1 MSAARIVFLKN
12 MMKKIDLQEAEKRVF
27 RGQLGAV
34 FTPEKTVFRFW
45 QPFAEK
51 AYLRL
56 YNAENEQVFS
66 AEMQRKNNIF
76 EYEKRGNCEGF
87 LYDFS
92 VIDNGCER
100 VFADAYARAVTPD
113 GKRAIVTDMRKNA
126 PKGWENDAFL
136 SEIEPEKAVIYEV
149 SVRDFSMDNHAKFA
163 SKGKFLAFCEED
175 ITNSYG
181 DEIGLNYIKN
191 LGVTHIQLMPI
202 FDFDSGKS
210 EYNWGY
216 NPRFFNAPS
225 NNYSLNNAVLELRE
239 LILRA
244 HKKGLGVVCD
254 VVYNHVFSAENSS
267 FEKQV
272 PGYFF
277 RGGVD
282 FSNGSGCGNEIASER
297 FMARK
302 FILDS
307 LEFLAKEYRFDGFRF
322 DLMGLLDIQTMRKIE
337 RKLRKINPSILLYG
351 EGWTGGAS
359 PLPERLRAVQ
369 RNAKRLPEIAF
380 FNDSFRDA
388 VKGNVFDKN
397 DCGFVNGKPD
407 FAHFSPIY
415 ASISG
420 RFFENFWTKNSAQTI
435 NYVECHDNLTL
446 FDKLK
451 ISLNN
456 AGSER
461 ILSAGKMSAALTFL
475 SCGKVFFQAG
485 QEFLR
490 SKNFSENS
498 YNLPDKINS
507 IKWNLVRKN
516 RKIVEYYRGLI
527 AFRKRFYG
535 VFRDCA
541 FEQIDGNYLLF
552 KDNFFMIINTT
563 NRSFS
568 PKFPGLFEYFIDEN
582 RASYKPLYTKKRLY
596 SADFGVVVARRIDD
610 EK

>member
-1 MSAARIVFLKN
+1 MIFLKN
-12 MMKKIDLQEAEKRVF
+12 MMKKIDLQEAERRVF
-27 RGQLGAV
+27 RGKLGAI

-56 YNAENEQVFS
+56 YNAENEQIFC
-66 AEMQRKNNIF
+66 AEMHRKNNIF
-76 EYEKRGNCEGF
+76 EYKKRGNCEGF

-92 VIDNGCER
+92 VIENGEER
-100 VFADAYARAVTPD
+100 VFADIYACAVTPD
-113 GKRAIVTDMRKNA
+113 GTRGIVTDMRKNA
-126 PKGWENDAFL
+126 PKGWENDKFL
-136 SEIEPEKAVIYEV
+136 GKIEPEKAVIYEV
-149 SVRDFSMDNHAKFA
+149 SVRDFSMDKHAKFA
-163 SKGKFLAFCEED
+163 SCGKFLAFCEE
-175 ITNSYG
+175 NVRNPYG

-202 FDFDSGKS
+202 FDFDSDGS

-216 NPRFFNAPS
+216 NPRFYNAPS

-239 LILRA
+239 LVLQA
-244 HKKGLGVVCD
+244 HKKGIGVIAD
-254 VVYNHVFSAENSS
+254 VVYNHVFSAEKSS

-277 RGGVD
+277 RGDGE

-297 FMARK
+297 FMAGK

-307 LEFLAKEYRFDGFRF
+307 LEYLTKEYHIDGFRF
-322 DLMGLLDIQTMRKIE
+322 DLMGLLDVQTMRKIE
-337 RKLRKINPSILLYG
+337 RKLRRINPAILLYG

-407 FAHFSPIY
+407 LAHFEPIF
-415 ASISG
+415 AAISG
-420 RFFENFWTKNSAQTI
+420 KFSDNFWTKNPAQMI

-446 FDKLK
+446 YDKLR

-461 ILSAGKMSAALTFL
+461 VLAAEKMAAALVFL
-475 SCGKVFFQAG
+475 SSGIAFFQAG

-498 YNLPDKINS
+498 YNLPDEINS
-507 IKWNLVRKN
+507 VKWNLARKN
-516 RKIVEYYRGLI
+516 RGIVEYYHGLI
-527 AFRKRFYG
+527 GFRKRFCG
-535 VFRDCA
+535 VFRDCC
-541 FEQIDGNYLLF
+541 FEHIDGFFLLF
-552 KDNFFMIINTT
+552 KDNFYMIINTNNCRFT
-563 NRSFS
+563 ANLQ
-568 PKFPGLFEYFIDEN
+568 GVFEYFIDEN
-582 RASYKPLYTKKRLY
+582 RASDKPLYTKNRLY
-596 SADFGVVVARRIDD
+596 SAEFGVVVARRIDD

>member
-1 MSAARIVFLKN
+1 MIFLKN
-12 MMKKIDLQEAEKRVF
+12 MMKKIDLQEAERRVF
-27 RGQLGAV
+27 RGKLGAI

-56 YNAENEQVFS
+56 YNAENEQVFC
-66 AEMQRKNNIF
+66 AEMHRKNNVF
-76 EYEKRGNCEGF
+76 EYEKRGNCEGI

-92 VIDNGCER
+92 VIENGEER
-100 VFADAYARAVTPD
+100 VFADIYACAVTPD
-113 GKRAIVTDMRKNA
+113 GTRGIVTDMRKNA
-126 PKGWENDAFL
+126 PKGWENDKFL
-136 SEIEPEKAVIYEV
+136 GKIEPEKAVIYEV
-149 SVRDFSMDNHAKFA
+149 SVRDFSMDKRAKFA
-163 SKGKFLAFCEED
+163 SKGNFLAFCEENVK
-175 ITNSYG
+175 NSYG

-202 FDFDSGKS
+202 FDFDSDGS

-216 NPRFFNAPS
+216 NPRFYNAPS
-225 NNYSLNNAVLELRE
+225 NNYSLDNAVLELRE
-239 LILRA
+239 LVLQA
-244 HKKGLGVVCD
+244 HKKGIGVIAD
-254 VVYNHVFSAENSS
+254 VVYNHVFSAEKSS

-277 RGGVD
+277 RGDGE
-282 FSNGSGCGNEIASER
+282 FSNGSGCGNELASES
-297 FMARK
+297 FMAGK

-307 LEFLAKEYRFDGFRF
+307 LEYLTKEYHIDGFRF
-322 DLMGLLDIQTMRKIE
+322 DLMGLLDVETLRKIE
-337 RKLRKINPSILLYG
+337 RKLRRINPAILLYG

-369 RNAKRLPEIAF
+369 RNAKKLPEIAF

-407 FAHFSPIY
+407 FAHFEPIF
-415 ASISG
+415 AAISG
-420 RFFENFWTKNSAQTI
+420 KFSEKFWTKNPAQTI

-446 FDKLK
+446 FDKLR

-461 ILSAGKMSAALTFL
+461 VLAAEKMAAALVFL
-475 SCGKVFFQAG
+475 SSGFAFFQAG

-498 YNLPDKINS
+498 YNLSDEINS
-507 IKWNLVRKN
+507 VKWNLARKN
-516 RKIVEYYRGLI
+516 RGIVEYYRGLI
-527 AFRKRFYG
+527 GFRKRFCG
-535 VFRDCA
+535 VFSDCC
-541 FEQIDGNYLLF
+541 FEQFDGNFLLF
-552 KDNFFMIINTT
+552 KDNFYMIINTNNCRFT
-563 NRSFS
+563 ANLQ
-568 PKFPGLFEYFIDEN
+568 GVFEYFIDEN
-582 RASYKPLYTKKRLY
+582 RASDKPLYTKNRLY
-596 SADFGVVVARRIDD
+596 SAEFGVVVARRIDD

>member
-1 MSAARIVFLKN
+1 
-12 MMKKIDLQEAEKRVF
+12 MMKKIDMQEAEKRVF
-27 RGQLGAV
+27 RGKLGAI
-34 FTPEKTVFRFW
+34 FSPEKTVFRFW
-45 QPFAEK
+45 QPFAKK
-51 AYLRL
+51 AFLRL
-56 YNAENEQVFS
+56 YNAENEQIFS
-66 AEMQRKNNIF
+66 AEMHRKNNIF

-92 VIDNGCER
+92 VIEDGCER
-100 VFADAYARAVTPD
+100 EFADVYSCAVTPD
-113 GKRAIVTDMRKNA
+113 GTRGIVTDMRKNA

-136 SEIEPEKAVIYEV
+136 GAIEPEKAVIYEV
-149 SVRDFSMDNHAKFA
+149 SVRDFSMDKHAKFA
-163 SKGKFLAFCEED
+163 SYGKFLAFCEENVR
-175 ITNSYG
+175 NSYG

-202 FDFDSGKS
+202 FDFDSDGSK
-210 EYNWGY
+210 YNWGY
-216 NPRFFNAPS
+216 NPRFYNAPS

-239 LILRA
+239 LVLQA
-244 HKKGLGVVCD
+244 HKNGLGVIAD
-254 VVYNHVFSAENSS
+254 VVYNHVFSAEKSS

-277 RGGVD
+277 RGEED
-282 FSNGSGCGNEIASER
+282 FSNGSGCGNEIQSEG

-307 LEFLAKEYRFDGFRF
+307 LEFLAKEYHFDGFRF
-322 DLMGLLDIQTMRKIE
+322 DLMGLLDVQTMRKIE
-337 RKLRKINPSILLYG
+337 RNLHKINPAILLYG

-369 RNAKRLPEIAF
+369 RNAKKLPEIGF

-407 FAHFSPIY
+407 FAHFMPIFE
-415 ASISG
+415 AISG
-420 RFFENFWTKNSAQTI
+420 SFSDDFWTKNSAQTI

-446 FDKLK
+446 YDKLK

-456 AGSER
+456 AGLER
-461 ILSAGKMSAALTFL
+461 VLAAEKMAAALIFL
-475 SCGKVFFQAG
+475 SCGIAFFQAG

-498 YNLPDKINS
+498 YNLPDEINS
-507 IKWNLVRKN
+507 IKWNLLRKN
-516 RKIVEYYRGLI
+516 HRIVDYYRGLI
-527 AFRKRFYG
+527 GFRKRFYG
-535 VFRDCA
+535 VFRDCC
-541 FEQIDGNYLLF
+541 FEQNGENFLLE
-552 KDNFFMIINTT
+552 KGDFFMIINTT
-563 NRSFS
+563 NQIFE
-568 PKFPGLFEYFIDEN
+568 PKIQGKFEYFVDEN
-582 RASYKPLYTKKRLY
+582 RASDKPLYTKNRLY
-596 SADFGVVVARRIDD
+596 SADFGVVVARRIVD

>member
-1 MSAARIVFLKN
+1 
-12 MMKKIDLQEAEKRVF
+12 
-27 RGQLGAV
+27 
-34 FTPEKTVFRFW
+34 
-45 QPFAEK
+45 
-51 AYLRL
+51 
-56 YNAENEQVFS
+56 
-66 AEMQRKNNIF
+66 
-76 EYEKRGNCEGF
+76 
-87 LYDFS
+87 
-92 VIDNGCER
+92 
-100 VFADAYARAVTPD
+100 
-113 GKRAIVTDMRKNA
+113 
-126 PKGWENDAFL
+126 
-136 SEIEPEKAVIYEV
+136 
-149 SVRDFSMDNHAKFA
+149 AKFA
-163 SKGKFLAFCEED
+163 SRGKFLAFCEGNVK
-175 ITNSYG
+175 NSYG

-202 FDFDSGKS
+202 FDFDSDGS

-216 NPRFFNAPS
+216 NPRFYNAPS
-225 NNYSLNNAVLELRE
+225 NCYSLNNAVLELRE
-239 LILRA
+239 LILQA
-244 HKKGLGVVCD
+244 HQKGLGVIAD
-254 VVYNHVFSAENSS
+254 VVYNHVFSAENSC

-277 RGGVD
+277 RGDGE
-282 FSNGSGCGNEIASER
+282 FSNGSGCGNEFASER

-307 LEFLAKEYRFDGFRF
+307 LEFLIKEYHIDGFRF
-322 DLMGLLDIQTMRKIE
+322 DIMGLLDVQTMRKIE
-337 RKLRKINPSILLYG
+337 RNLRKINPAVLLYG

-369 RNAKRLPEIAF
+369 RNAKKLPEIAF

-388 VKGNVFDKN
+388 VKGNVFDKM

-407 FAHFSPIY
+407 FAHFLPVFS
-415 ASISG
+415 SISG
-420 RFFENFWTKNSAQTI
+420 KFSEEFWTKNPAQTI

-461 ILSAGKMSAALTFL
+461 IVSAEKMSATLIFL
-475 SCGKVFFQAG
+475 SCGIAFFQAG

-498 YNLPDKINS
+498 YNLPDKTNS
-507 IKWNLVRKN
+507 IKWNLLRKN
-516 RKIVEYYRGLI
+516 REIVEYYRGLI

-535 VFRDCA
+535 VFRDCCY
-541 FEQIDGNYLLF
+541 EQIDGNFLL
-552 KDNFFMIINTT
+552 KKGNFYMLINTS
-563 NRSFS
+563 NSSFE
-568 PKFPGLFEYFIDEN
+568 PKIQGYFEYFIDEN
-582 RASYKPLYTKKRLY
+582 CASDKPLYTKKRLC

>member
-1 MSAARIVFLKN
+1 

-27 RGQLGAV
+27 RGKLGAI

-51 AYLRL
+51 AFLRL
-56 YNAENEQVFS
+56 YNAEKEQVFS
-66 AEMQRKNNIF
+66 VEMHRKGNIF
-76 EYEKRGNCEGF
+76 EYEKRGNCEGI

-92 VIDNGCER
+92 VIESGEER
-100 VFADAYARAVTPD
+100 VFADVYACAVTPD
-113 GKRAIVTDMRKNA
+113 GRRGIVTDMRKNA
-126 PKGWENDAFL
+126 PKGWENDEFL
-136 SEIEPEKAVIYEV
+136 GKIEPEKAVIYEV
-149 SVRDFSMDNHAKFA
+149 SVRDFSMDKHAKFA
-163 SKGKFLAFCEED
+163 SRGKFLAFCEENVR
-175 ITNSYG
+175 NSYG

-202 FDFDSGKS
+202 FDFDSDGS

-216 NPRFFNAPS
+216 NPRFYNSPS
-225 NNYSLNNAVLELRE
+225 NNYSLNNAALGLRE
-239 LILRA
+239 LISCA
-244 HKKGLGVVCD
+244 HKKGLGVIAD

-277 RGGVD
+277 RGDGE
-282 FSNGSGCGNEIASER
+282 FSNGSGCGNEFASER

-307 LEFLAKEYRFDGFRF
+307 LEFLTKEYHFDGFRF
-322 DLMGLLDIQTMRKIE
+322 DLMGLLDVQTMRKIE
-337 RKLRKINPSILLYG
+337 RNLRKINPSILLYG
-351 EGWTGGAS
+351 EGWTGGVS

-369 RNAKRLPEIAF
+369 RNAKKLPEIAF

-388 VKGNVFDKN
+388 VKGNVFAKM

-407 FAHFSPIY
+407 FAHFSPIF
-415 ASISG
+415 AAISDK
-420 RFFENFWTKNSAQTI
+420 FPDDFWTNNSAQTI

-456 AGSER
+456 AGSDR
-461 ILSAGKMSAALTFL
+461 ILAAEKMAAALIFL
-475 SCGKVFFQAG
+475 SCGAAFFQAG

-507 IKWNLVRKN
+507 IKWNLLRKN
-516 RKIVEYYRGLI
+516 REIVDYYRGLI

-535 VFRDCA
+535 VFRDCCL
-541 FEQIDGNYLLF
+541 EQIDGNYLLVR
-552 KDNFFMIINTT
+552 DNFYMIINTANCQFNT
-563 NRSFS
+563 DLHGN
-568 PKFPGLFEYFIDEN
+568 FEYIIDEK
-582 RASYKPLYTKKRLY
+582 RASDEPLYTKNRLY

>member
-1 MSAARIVFLKN
+1 
-12 MMKKIDLQEAEKRVF
+12 MKKIDLQEAERRVF
-27 RGQLGAV
+27 RGKLGAI
-34 FTPEKTVFRFW
+34 FTPEKTIFRFW

-56 YNAENEQVFS
+56 YNAENEQIFC
-66 AEMQRKNNIF
+66 AEMHRKNNIF

-92 VIDNGCER
+92 VIEGGCER
-100 VFADAYARAVTPD
+100 VFADAYACAVTPD
-113 GKRAIVTDMRKNA
+113 GTRGIVTDMRKNA

-136 SEIEPEKAVIYEV
+136 CKIEPEKAVIYEV
-149 SVRDFSMDNHAKFA
+149 SVRDFSMDKHAKFA
-163 SKGKFLAFCEED
+163 SKGKFLAFCEENVR
-175 ITNSYG
+175 NSYG

-202 FDFDSGKS
+202 FDFDSDGS

-216 NPRFFNAPS
+216 NPRFYNAPS
-225 NNYSLNNAVLELRE
+225 NNYSLNNEVLELRE
-239 LILRA
+239 LVLQA
-244 HKKGLGVVCD
+244 HKKGIGVIAD
-254 VVYNHVFSAENSS
+254 VVYNHVFSAEKSS

-277 RGGVD
+277 RGDGE

-297 FMARK
+297 FMAGK

-307 LEFLAKEYRFDGFRF
+307 LEYLTKEYHIDGFRF
-322 DLMGLLDIQTMRKIE
+322 DLMGLLDVETMRKIE
-337 RKLRKINPSILLYG
+337 RKLRRINPAILLYG

-359 PLPERLRAVQ
+359 PLPERLRTVQ
-369 RNAKRLPEIAF
+369 RNAKKLPEIAF

-407 FAHFSPIY
+407 FAHFEPIF
-415 ASISG
+415 AAISG
-420 RFFENFWTKNSAQTI
+420 KFSEKFWTKNPAQTI

-446 FDKLK
+446 FDKLR

-461 ILSAGKMSAALTFL
+461 VLAAEKMAAALVFL
-475 SCGKVFFQAG
+475 SSGIAFFQAG

-498 YNLPDKINS
+498 YNLPDEINS
-507 IKWNLVRKN
+507 IKWNLARKN
-516 RKIVEYYRGLI
+516 RGIVEYYRGLI
-527 AFRKRFYG
+527 GFRKRFCG
-535 VFRDCA
+535 VFRDCC
-541 FEQIDGNYLLF
+541 FEQFDGNFLLF
-552 KDNFFMIINTT
+552 KDNFYMIINTNNCRFT
-563 NRSFS
+563 ANLQ
-568 PKFPGLFEYFIDEN
+568 GVFEYFIDEN
-582 RASYKPLYTKKRLY
+582 RASDKPLYTKNRLY
-596 SADFGVVVARRIDD
+596 SAEFGVVVARRIDD

>member
-1 MSAARIVFLKN
+1 
-12 MMKKIDLQEAEKRVF
+12 MKKIDLQEAEKRVY
-27 RGQLGAV
+27 RGKLGAI

-45 QPFAEK
+45 HPFAEK
-51 AYLRL
+51 AFLRL
-56 YNAENEQVFS
+56 YNAENGQIFC
-66 AEMQRKNNIF
+66 AEMHRKNTIF

-92 VIDNGCER
+92 VIEDGCER
-100 VFADAYARAVTPD
+100 VFADTYACAVTAD
-113 GKRAIVTDMRKNA
+113 GTRGIVTDMRKNA
-126 PKGWENDAFL
+126 PKGWENDRFL
-136 SEIEPEKAVIYEV
+136 GEIEPEKAVIYEV
-149 SVRDFSMDNHAKFA
+149 SVRDFSMDKHAKFA
-163 SKGKFLAFCEED
+163 SRGKFFAFCEGGVS
-175 ITNSYG
+175 NSYG

-202 FDFDSGKS
+202 FDFDSDGS

-239 LILRA
+239 LISCA
-244 HKKGLGVVCD
+244 HQKGLGVIAD
-254 VVYNHVFSAENSS
+254 VVYNHVFSAEKSS

-272 PGYFF
+272 SGYFF
-277 RGGVD
+277 RGDGE
-282 FSNGSGCGNEIASER
+282 FSNGSGCGNEFASER

-307 LEFLAKEYRFDGFRF
+307 LEFLTKEYHFDGFRF
-322 DLMGLLDIQTMRKIE
+322 DLMGLLDVQTMRKIE
-337 RKLRKINPSILLYG
+337 LNLHKINPAILLYG
-351 EGWTGGAS
+351 EGWTGGVS
-359 PLPERLRAVQ
+359 PLPERIRAVQ
-369 RNAKRLPEIAF
+369 LNAKKLPEIAF
-380 FNDSFRDA
+380 FNDTFRDA

-407 FAHFSPIY
+407 FAHFSPIF
-415 ASISG
+415 AAISG
-420 RFFENFWTKNSAQTI
+420 KFPDDFWTKSSSQAI

-461 ILSAGKMSAALTFL
+461 ILAAEKMAAAMNFL
-475 SCGKVFFQAG
+475 SCGLAFFQAG

-490 SKNFSENS
+490 SKKYSENS
-498 YNLPDKINS
+498 YNLPDEINS
-507 IKWNLVRKN
+507 IKWNLLRKN
-516 RKIVEYYRGLI
+516 HEIVEYYRGLI
-527 AFRKRFYG
+527 CFRKRFYG
-535 VFRDCA
+535 IFRDCRY
-541 FEQIDGNYLLF
+541 EQIDGNYLLS
-552 KDNFFMIINTT
+552 KNNFYMIINIA
-563 NRSFS
+563 NCPFS
-568 PKFPGLFEYFIDEN
+568 ANLQGVFEYFIDEKC
-582 RASYKPLYTKKRLY
+582 ASDKPIYTKKRLY

>member
-1 MSAARIVFLKN
+1 MIFLKN
-12 MMKKIDLQEAEKRVF
+12 MMKKIDLQEAERRVF
-27 RGQLGAV
+27 RGKLGAI
-34 FTPEKTVFRFW
+34 FTPGKTVFRFW

-56 YNAENEQVFS
+56 YNAENEQVFC
-66 AEMQRKNNIF
+66 AEMHRKNNVF

-92 VIDNGCER
+92 VIEDGEER
-100 VFADAYARAVTPD
+100 VFADIYACAVTPD
-113 GKRAIVTDMRKNA
+113 GTRGIVTDMRKNA
-126 PKGWENDAFL
+126 PKGWENDKFL
-136 SEIEPEKAVIYEV
+136 GKIEPEKAVIYEV
-149 SVRDFSMDNHAKFA
+149 SVRDFSMDKHAKFA
-163 SKGKFLAFCEED
+163 SKGKFLAFCEENVR
-175 ITNSYG
+175 NSYG

-202 FDFDSGKS
+202 FDFDSDGS

-216 NPRFFNAPS
+216 NPRFYNAPS
-225 NNYSLNNAVLELRE
+225 NNYSLDNAVLELRE
-239 LILRA
+239 LVLQA
-244 HKKGLGVVCD
+244 HKKGLGVIAD
-254 VVYNHVFSAENSS
+254 VVYNHVFSAEKSS
-267 FEKQV
+267 FKKQV

-277 RGGVD
+277 RGDGE
-282 FSNGSGCGNEIASER
+282 FSNGSGCGNELASER
-297 FMARK
+297 FMAGK

-307 LEFLAKEYRFDGFRF
+307 LEYLAKEYHIDGFRF
-322 DLMGLLDIQTMRKIE
+322 DLMGLLDVQTMRKIE
-337 RKLRKINPSILLYG
+337 RNLRRINPAILLYG

-388 VKGNVFDKN
+388 VKGNVFDKS

-407 FAHFSPIY
+407 FAHFEPIF
-415 ASISG
+415 AAISG
-420 RFFENFWTKNSAQTI
+420 KFSEKFWTKNPAQTI

-446 FDKLK
+446 YDKLR

-461 ILSAGKMSAALTFL
+461 VLAAEKMAAALVFL
-475 SCGKVFFQAG
+475 SSGIAFFQAG

-498 YNLPDKINS
+498 YNLSDEINS
-507 IKWNLVRKN
+507 VKWNLARKN
-516 RKIVEYYRGLI
+516 RGIVEYYRGLI
-527 AFRKRFYG
+527 GFRKRFCG
-535 VFRDCA
+535 VFSDCC
-541 FEQIDGNYLLF
+541 FEQIDGNFLLF
-552 KDNFFMIINTT
+552 KDNFYMIINTNNCRFT
-563 NRSFS
+563 ANLQ
-568 PKFPGLFEYFIDEN
+568 GVFEYFIDEN
-582 RASYKPLYTKKRLY
+582 RASDKPLYTKKRLY
-596 SADFGVVVARRIDD
+596 SAEFGVVVARRIDD

>member
-1 MSAARIVFLKN
+1 MAFTIFLKN

-27 RGQLGAV
+27 RGKLGAI

-51 AYLRL
+51 AFLRL
-56 YNAENEQVFS
+56 YNADCEQIFR
-66 AEMQRKNNIF
+66 AEMHRKNNIF

-92 VIDNGCER
+92 VIEDGCER
-100 VFADAYARAVTPD
+100 VFADAYACAVTPD
-113 GKRAIVTDMRKNA
+113 GTRGIVTDMQKNA
-126 PKGWENDAFL
+126 PKGWENDKFL
-136 SEIEPEKAVIYEV
+136 GEIEQEKAVIYEV
-149 SVRDFSMDNHAKFA
+149 SVRDFSMDKHAKFA
-163 SKGKFLAFCEED
+163 SRGKFIAFCEENVK
-175 ITNSYG
+175 NSYG

-202 FDFDSGKS
+202 FDFDSDGS

-216 NPRFFNAPS
+216 NPRFYNAPS
-225 NNYSLNNAVLELRE
+225 NCYSLNNAVLELRE
-239 LILRA
+239 LICCA
-244 HKKGLGVVCD
+244 HKKGLGVIAD
-254 VVYNHVFSAENSS
+254 VVYNHAFSVENSS

-277 RGGVD
+277 RGD
-282 FSNGSGCGNEIASER
+282 EEFSNGSGCGNEVASER
-297 FMARK
+297 FMMRK

-307 LEFLAKEYRFDGFRF
+307 LEFLTKEYHIDGFRF
-322 DLMGLLDIQTMRKIE
+322 DLMGLLDVQTMRKIE
-337 RKLRKINPSILLYG
+337 RNLRKINPAILLYG
-351 EGWTGGAS
+351 EGWTGGVS
-359 PLPERLRAVQ
+359 PLPERFRAVQ
-369 RNAKRLPEIAF
+369 GNAKKLPEIAF

-388 VKGNVFDKN
+388 VKGNVFDKK

-407 FAHFSPIY
+407 YAYFLPIFS
-415 ASISG
+415 SISG
-420 RFFENFWTKNSAQTI
+420 KFSENFWTKNSAQTI

-461 ILSAGKMSAALTFL
+461 IVSAEKMSAALIFL
-475 SCGKVFFQAG
+475 SCGIAFFQAG

-516 RKIVEYYRGLI
+516 REIVEYYRGLI

-535 VFRDCA
+535 VFRDCS
-541 FEQIDGNYLLF
+541 FEQIDGNFLLT
-552 KDNFFMIINTT
+552 KDKFYMIINTT
-563 NRSFS
+563 NCRFNTN
-568 PKFPGLFEYFIDEN
+568 FDGIFEYFIDEN
-582 RASYKPLYTKKRLY
+582 SASNEPLYTKKRLY
-596 SADFGVVVARRIDD
+596 SADFGVIVARRIDD

>member
-1 MSAARIVFLKN
+1 MIFLKN
-12 MMKKIDLQEAEKRVF
+12 MMKKIDLQEAERRVF
-27 RGQLGAV
+27 RGKLGAI

-56 YNAENEQVFS
+56 YNAENEQIFC
-66 AEMQRKNNIF
+66 AEMHRKNNIF
-76 EYEKRGNCEGF
+76 EYKKRGNCEGF

-92 VIDNGCER
+92 VIENGEER
-100 VFADAYARAVTPD
+100 VFADIYACAVTPD
-113 GKRAIVTDMRKNA
+113 GTRGIVTDMRKNA
-126 PKGWENDAFL
+126 PKGWENDKFL
-136 SEIEPEKAVIYEV
+136 GKIEPEKAVIYEV
-149 SVRDFSMDNHAKFA
+149 SVRDFSMDKHAKFA
-163 SKGKFLAFCEED
+163 SCGKFLAFCEE
-175 ITNSYG
+175 NVRNPYG

-202 FDFDSGKS
+202 FDFDSDGS

-216 NPRFFNAPS
+216 NPRFYNAPS

-239 LILRA
+239 LVLQA
-244 HKKGLGVVCD
+244 HKKGIGVIAD
-254 VVYNHVFSAENSS
+254 VVYNHVFSAEKSS

-277 RGGVD
+277 RGDGE

-297 FMARK
+297 FMAGK

-307 LEFLAKEYRFDGFRF
+307 LEYLTKEYHIDGFRF
-322 DLMGLLDIQTMRKIE
+322 DLMGLLDVQTMRKIE
-337 RKLRKINPSILLYG
+337 RKLRRINPAILLYG

-369 RNAKRLPEIAF
+369 RNAKKLPEIAF

-407 FAHFSPIY
+407 LAHFEPIF
-415 ASISG
+415 AAISG
-420 RFFENFWTKNSAQTI
+420 KFSDNFWTKNPAQMI

-446 FDKLK
+446 FDKLR

-461 ILSAGKMSAALTFL
+461 VLAAEKMAAALVFL
-475 SCGKVFFQAG
+475 SSGIAFFQAG

-498 YNLPDKINS
+498 YNLPDEINS
-507 IKWNLVRKN
+507 VKWNLARKN
-516 RKIVEYYRGLI
+516 RGIVEYYHGLI
-527 AFRKRFYG
+527 GFRKRFCG
-535 VFRDCA
+535 VFRDCC
-541 FEQIDGNYLLF
+541 FEQIDGNFLLF
-552 KDNFFMIINTT
+552 KDNFYMIINTNNCRFT
-563 NRSFS
+563 ANLQ
-568 PKFPGLFEYFIDEN
+568 GVFEYFIDEN
-582 RASYKPLYTKKRLY
+582 RASDKPLYTKNRLY
-596 SADFGVVVARRIDD
+596 SAEFGVVVARRIDD

>member
-1 MSAARIVFLKN
+1 MKN
-12 MMKKIDLQEAEKRVF
+12 MMKKIDLREYEKRAF
-27 RGQLGAV
+27 RGKLGAI

-51 AYLRL
+51 AFLRL
-56 YNAENEQVFS
+56 YNAKNELIFS
-66 AEMQRKNNIF
+66 AEMKRKNNIF

-92 VIDNGCER
+92 VIEDGCER
-100 VFADAYARAVTPD
+100 EFADIYACAVTPD
-113 GKRAIVTDMRKNA
+113 GTRAIVTDMRKNA
-126 PKGWENDAFL
+126 PKGWENDKFMR
-136 SEIEPEKAVIYEV
+136 EIEPEKTVIYEV
-149 SVRDFSMDNHAKFA
+149 SVRDFSMDKNVKFA
-163 SKGKFLAFCEED
+163 SRGKFLAFCEEGV
-175 ITNSYG
+175 TNSYG
-181 DEIGLNYIKN
+181 EEIGLNYIKN

-202 FDFDSGKS
+202 FDFDSDKS

-216 NPRFFNAPS
+216 NPRFYNAPS
-225 NNYSLNNAVLELRE
+225 NNYSLNNTVLELRE
-239 LILRA
+239 LIVRA
-244 HKKGLGVVCD
+244 HKNGLGVVAD
-254 VVYNHVFSAENSS
+254 VVYNHVFSAEKSS

-277 RGGVD
+277 RGDGE
-282 FSNGSGCGNEIASER
+282 FSNGSGCGNEFASER
-297 FMARK
+297 LMSRK

-307 LEFLAKEYRFDGFRF
+307 LIFLAKEYHFDGFRF
-322 DLMGLLDIQTMRKIE
+322 DLMGLLDVQTMREIE
-337 RKLRKINPSILLYG
+337 RKLREINPAILLYG

-369 RNAKRLPEIAF
+369 RNAKKLPEIAF

-407 FAHFSPIY
+407 FSHFMQIF
-415 ASISG
+415 AAISG
-420 RFFENFWTKNSAQTI
+420 EFHDNFWTKNSAQTI

-456 AGSER
+456 AGLER
-461 ILSAGKMSAALTFL
+461 ILAAGKMAAALIFL
-475 SCGKVFFQAG
+475 SSGPAFFQAG

-498 YNLPDKINS
+498 YNLPDEVNS
-507 IKWNLVRKN
+507 IKWDLLHENLG
-516 RKIVEYYRGLI
+516 IVEYYRGLI
-527 AFRKRFYG
+527 GFRKRFGG
-535 VFRDCA
+535 VFRGCC
-541 FEQIDGNYLLF
+541 FEQFDGIFLLK
-552 KDNFFMIINTT
+552 KDEFFMIINTE
-563 NRSFS
+563 N
-568 PKFPGLFEYFIDEN
+568 KFFEADLSGYFEYYIDEN
-582 RASYKPLYTKKRLY
+582 RASDKPLYTKNRLY
-596 SADFGVVVARRIDD
+596 SADFGVVVARRIED

>member
-1 MSAARIVFLKN
+1 MIFLKN
-12 MMKKIDLQEAEKRVF
+12 MMKKIDLQEAERRVF
-27 RGQLGAV
+27 RGKLGAI

-56 YNAENEQVFS
+56 YNAENEQIFC
-66 AEMQRKNNIF
+66 AEMHRKNNIF
-76 EYEKRGNCEGF
+76 EYKKRGNCEGF

-92 VIDNGCER
+92 VIENGEER
-100 VFADAYARAVTPD
+100 VFADIYACAVTPD
-113 GKRAIVTDMRKNA
+113 GTRGIVTDMRKNA
-126 PKGWENDAFL
+126 PKGWENDKFL
-136 SEIEPEKAVIYEV
+136 GKIEPEKAVIYEV
-149 SVRDFSMDNHAKFA
+149 SVRDFSMDKHAKFA
-163 SKGKFLAFCEED
+163 SCGKFLAFCEE
-175 ITNSYG
+175 NVRNPYG

-202 FDFDSGKS
+202 FDFDSDGS

-216 NPRFFNAPS
+216 NPRFYNAPS

-239 LILRA
+239 LVLQA
-244 HKKGLGVVCD
+244 HKKGIGVIAD
-254 VVYNHVFSAENSS
+254 VVYNHVFSAEKSS

-277 RGGVD
+277 RGDGE

-297 FMARK
+297 FMAGK

-307 LEFLAKEYRFDGFRF
+307 LEYLTKEYHIDGFRF
-322 DLMGLLDIQTMRKIE
+322 DLMGLLDVQTMRKIE
-337 RKLRKINPSILLYG
+337 RKLRRINPAILLYG

-380 FNDSFRDA
+380 FNDSFRDV

-407 FAHFSPIY
+407 LAHFEPIF
-415 ASISG
+415 AAISG
-420 RFFENFWTKNSAQTI
+420 KFSDNFWTKSPAQTI

-446 FDKLK
+446 YDKLR

-461 ILSAGKMSAALTFL
+461 VLAAEKMAAALVFL
-475 SCGKVFFQAG
+475 SSGIAFFQAG

-498 YNLPDKINS
+498 YNLPDEINS
-507 IKWNLVRKN
+507 VKWNLARKN
-516 RKIVEYYRGLI
+516 RGIVEYYHGLI
-527 AFRKRFYG
+527 GFRKRFCG
-535 VFRDCA
+535 VFRDCC
-541 FEQIDGNYLLF
+541 FEQIDGNFLLF
-552 KDNFFMIINTT
+552 KDNFYMIINTNNCRFT
-563 NRSFS
+563 ANLQ
-568 PKFPGLFEYFIDEN
+568 GVFEYFIDEN
-582 RASYKPLYTKKRLY
+582 RASDKPLYTKNRLY
-596 SADFGVVVARRIDD
+596 SEEFGVVVARRIDD